1 MLHLVDALPEFA
13 AELSRGL
20 ADLGYK
26 KLATSVNSIVIVERC
41 KCDETGCITFYAAPK
56 TSVTSQRPCNTAIPA
71 VKGLT
76 CVQYIGQQIVWV
88 EVLGRPEDRKKLD
101 RYESLLAAN

>member
-20 ADLGYK
+20 AELGHK
-26 KLATSVNSIVIVERC
+26 ELATSVNSIVIVERC
-41 KCDETGCITFYAAPK
+41 KCDETGCITFYAVPK
-56 TSVTSQRPCNTAIPA
+56 TVTNQRPCKTAMPV

-88 EVLGRPEDRKKLD
+88 EALGRPEDREKLD
-101 RYESLLAAN
+101 RYESLLAAD